1 MIAAPVFLLPWAR
14 AVQMSDDEFMAAI
27 RSTIRDAGRL
37 KAVMLKRGLRA
48 ARAACP
54 ECGGTL
60 HGALAGPRN
69 HMRFW
74 CDGPCK
80 RQMME

>member
-1 MIAAPVFLLPWAR
+1 MTSTP
-14 AVQMSDDEFMAAI
+14 DDDFMASV
-27 RSTIRDAGRL
+27 RTTIRDAAKL
-37 KAVMLKRGLRA
+37 KAVMLKNELRQ
-48 ARAACP
+48 ARAKCP
-54 ECGGTL
+54 ECGGEI
-60 HGALAGPRN
+60 HGSLAGSRN

>member
-1 MIAAPVFLLPWAR
+1 MTSPTT
-14 AVQMSDDEFMAAI
+14 DDDDFMASI
-27 RSTIRDAGRL
+27 RTTIRDAGKL
-37 KAVMLKRGLRA
+37 KTVMLKKGLRQ
-48 ARAACP
+48 ARAKCP
-54 ECGGTL
+54 ECGGEL

-74 CDGPCK
+74 CDGTCK